1 MNNTAAKIKNEHG
14 NFKYRVAGVLESDNK
29 YLFVRMGYNDFYCL
43 PGGHIE
49 IGEDS
54 MSAAKRELEEEL
66 GFDVEVK
73 QLLAIHENFY
83 NKNGKFHEMCY
94 YYLANPK
101 QENFVAEN
109 FNRTEMD
116 KDGPVDH
123 EFKWFTANDLENQ
136 KIRPDILKEILTNKT
151 EHIKHYI
158 TKE

>member
-1 MNNTAAKIKNEHG
+1 MNNIDVKIKNEHG
-14 NFKYRVAGVLESDNK
+14 NFKYRVAGILENNGK
-29 YLFVRMGYNDFYCL
+29 YLFVRMGYNTFYCL

-49 IGEDS
+49 LGEDS
-54 MSAAKRELEEEL
+54 KSAAKRELEEEL
-66 GFDVEVK
+66 GFEVEVK
-73 QLLAIHENFY
+73 KLLAIHENFY

-101 QENFVAEN
+101 TDKFEQKD

-123 EFKWFTANDLENQ
+123 EFRWFDKLDLENQ
-136 KIRPDILKEILTNKT
+136 TIRPGILKEILK
-151 EHIKHYI
+151 EDADYIKHYI